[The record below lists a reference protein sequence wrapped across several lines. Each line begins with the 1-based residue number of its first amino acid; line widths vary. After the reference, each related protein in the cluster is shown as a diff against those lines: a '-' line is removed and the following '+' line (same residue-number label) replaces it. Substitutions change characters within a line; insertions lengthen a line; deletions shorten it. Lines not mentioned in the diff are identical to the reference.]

1 MTRARGA
8 KFTAEIE
15 HDGRNFLAILHWKR
29 GHGGPRE
36 IGDTTEEAVRF
47 RLRGLDAS
55 VEFYAEGAVPR
66 RRVTR

>member
-15 HDGRNFLAILHWKR
+15 HDGRNFLASLRWKR

-36 IGDTTEEAVRF
+36 IGDATEEAVRF

-55 VEFYAEGAVPR
+55 VEFPEDDALPR
-66 RRVTR
+66 RRRTR

>member
-15 HDGRNFLAILHWKR
+15 HDGRNFLATLRWRR
-29 GHGGPRE
+29 GHGGPGE
-36 IGDTTEEAVRF
+36 IGDATEEAVRF

-55 VEFYAEGAVPR
+55 VEFYADEPPR
-66 RRVTR
+66 QRRSAR

>member
-15 HDGRNFLAILHWKR
+15 HDGRNFLATIRWRR

-36 IGDTTEEAVRF
+36 IGDATEEGVRF
-47 RLRGLDAS
+47 RLRSLDPS
-55 VEFYAEGAVPR
+55 VEFHAEDAAPR
-66 RRVTR
+66 RRPAR

>member
-8 KFTAEIE
+8 KFAAEIV
-15 HDGRNFLAILHWKR
+15 HDGQHFLASLRWKR

-36 IGDTTEEAVRF
+36 IGDATEEAVRF

-55 VEFYAEGAVPR
+55 VQFYAEDAVPR
-66 RRVTR
+66 RRAIR